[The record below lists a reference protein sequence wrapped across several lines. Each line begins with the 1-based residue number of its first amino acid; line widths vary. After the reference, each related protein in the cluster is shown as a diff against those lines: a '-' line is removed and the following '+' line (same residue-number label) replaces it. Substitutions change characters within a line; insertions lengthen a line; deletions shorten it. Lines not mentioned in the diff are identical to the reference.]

1 LAKLYEKRYIRN
13 TKKIVTF
20 YYCKTRDRPK
30 HTSHRCL
37 FLEAAAG
44 LHFDFFEPEF
54 NSWSQC
60 SAPHTSAKQWLSFW
74 IQHSYLIS
82 VINATA
88 SQIEQRRLPKFSS
101 FGLLLQNFQS

>member
-1 LAKLYEKRYIRN
+1 MDI
-13 TKKIVTF
+13 
-20 YYCKTRDRPK
+20 PK

-37 FLEAAAG
+37 FLAAAAG

-54 NSWSQC
+54 TSWSQC
-60 SAPHTSAKQWLSFW
+60 SAPHTSAKHWLSFW

-88 SQIEQRRLPKFSS
+88 SQD
-101 FGLLLQNFQS
+101 